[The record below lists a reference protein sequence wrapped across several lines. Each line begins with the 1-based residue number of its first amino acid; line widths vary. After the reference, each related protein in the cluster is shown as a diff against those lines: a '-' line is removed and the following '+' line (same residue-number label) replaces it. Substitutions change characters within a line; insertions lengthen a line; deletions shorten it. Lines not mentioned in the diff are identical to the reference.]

1 MTSPPNPP
9 SPSPSPSP
17 SSFRPVGAEP
27 GAGAVA
33 PGPGAGPGDVVD
45 LLMRHRSIRRYR
57 DEPIPDEVLARAV
70 RAGQAASTS
79 SAVQATTLVDVRD
92 PAMRARLAELAGGQR
107 QVETAARFLVACG
120 DVRRH
125 RLAAAVHGRPYDTR
139 LEAFL
144 VAAID
149 AALLAQNL
157 CVALESLGYGI
168 CYIGGLRNELA
179 EVDRLLGLPEGVLPL
194 FGLCAGVPDEAP
206 APRPRLPLAA
216 VLATD
221 HYPDDEQTARHLAA
235 YDATYRDHLRD
246 RGAEPRGWTERMA
259 ELHAAPRR
267 EHLAEFY
274 RSKGARLD

>member
-9 SPSPSPSP
+9 SPSP
-17 SSFRPVGAEP
+17 PVGAEP
-27 GAGAVA
+27 GTRAVA
-33 PGPGAGPGDVVD
+33 PGPGDVVD

-194 FGLCAGVPDEAP
+194 FGLCAGDTIDPASASATASAAASSPASANRAEA
-206 APRPRLPLAA
+206 A
-216 VLATD
+216 
-221 HYPDDEQTARHLAA
+221 Q
-235 YDATYRDHLRD
+235 
-246 RGAEPRGWTERMA
+246 
-259 ELHAAPRR
+259 
-267 EHLAEFY
+267 
-274 RSKGARLD
+274 